1 MAYTVRQL
9 EAADKPRWRELF
21 DGYLKFY
28 KTELTGQQIEL
39 TFERLMGDFE
49 WDPKG
54 LVAVNEAGRIDGI
67 THYLFHR
74 STWSP
79 TVYCYLEDLFVD
91 PDVRGGGAGRALIM
105 AVYDRADEKG
115 ATRTYW
121 ATQEFN
127 YPGRTLYDKV
137 ADKSPFI
144 QYRRPPKQR

>member
-1 MAYTVRQL
+1 MAYKVRAL

-21 DGYLKFY
+21 DGYLVFY
-28 KTELTGQQIEL
+28 KTSLSNDQIEL
-39 TFERLMGDFE
+39 TFQRLMGDFE

-54 LVAVNEAGRIDGI
+54 LVAVNDEGRIAGI
-67 THYLFHR
+67 THYVFHR

-91 PDVRGGGAGRALIM
+91 PAIRGGGAGRALIM
-105 AVYDRADEKG
+105 AVYDKADAKG

-137 ADKSPFI
+137 AEKSPFI
-144 QYRRPPKQR
+144 QYRRAPKA